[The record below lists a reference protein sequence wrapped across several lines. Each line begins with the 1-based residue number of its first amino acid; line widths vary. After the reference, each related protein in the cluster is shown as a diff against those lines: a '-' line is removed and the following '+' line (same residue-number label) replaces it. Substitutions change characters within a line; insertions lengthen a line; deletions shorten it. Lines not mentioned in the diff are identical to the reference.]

1 MISTATGAKTC
12 TKINPCY
19 CAGLTLDTL
28 SMGII
33 GIIVFAGICWLF
45 STARRGVS
53 LYVLGWGLALQFVLA
68 FLVLGIPAWNV
79 PGVLQPLF
87 AALASGV
94 TALLGFSM
102 EGIRFLFGDLADAKK
117 SSFILVIQVL
127 MVIPFFSSLM
137 AVLNH
142 WGILQRIVYYLG
154 KLMQKTMRVSGAES
168 LAVAANVFLGQTEAP
183 FVIRPYLASLTR
195 SELLCL
201 MVGGL
206 ATVAGTIL
214 AAYVGLLQNAV
225 PDVAEHLITASVMS
239 APAALLAAKL
249 LIPETEAPQTTGV
262 VEVATPTD
270 NCNAIDAAATGAK
283 EGLYLA
289 FNVSAMLLAFIGLV
303 ALINALLSTAGGWV
317 SFDSWGKALVPAGEE
332 VKLSLQIIFGWLCAP
347 CAWLMGVPWSEALT
361 AGALLGEKIVL
372 NEFIAYLSLAQMGD
386 TLSPRTSIIMSYAL
400 CGFANFSSIGILI
413 GGLSSLVPERQHD
426 VARLGMRALL
436 GGTIAAMITAAIA
449 GLFI

>member
-1 MISTATGAKTC
+1 
-12 TKINPCY
+12 
-19 CAGLTLDTL
+19 
-28 SMGII
+28 MGII
-33 GIIVFAGICWLF
+33 GVIVFSGVCWLC
-45 STARRGVS
+45 SAARRTIS
-53 LYVLGWGLALQFVLA
+53 LHVLIWGLVLQFVLA

-79 PGVLQPLF
+79 PGILQPLF

-102 EGIRFLFGDLADAKK
+102 EGTRFLFGDLADAKK
-117 SSFILVIQVL
+117 SGFILAIQVL
-127 MVIPFFSSLM
+127 MVIPFFSALM

-154 KLMQKTMRVSGAES
+154 KLMQKTMHVSGAES
-168 LAVAANVFLGQTEAP
+168 LAVAANVFLGQTDAP
-183 FVIRPYLASLTR
+183 FVIRPYLAGLTR

-214 AAYVGLLQNAV
+214 AAYVGVLQDAV

-249 LIPETEAPQTTGV
+249 LIPETETPQTTGI

-303 ALINALLSTAGGWV
+303 ALINALLSTAGGWAG
-317 SFDSWGKALVPAGEE
+317 FDSWGKVFFPAGEE
-332 VKLSLQIIFGWLCAP
+332 ARLSLQIIFGWLCAP
-347 CAWLMGVPWSEALT
+347 CAWLMGVPWSEALA
-361 AGALLGEKIVL
+361 AGTLLGEKIVL
-372 NEFIAYLSLAQMGD
+372 NEFIAYLSLAQMGE
-386 TLSPRTSIIMSYAL
+386 TLSPRTTIIMSYAL

-436 GGTIAAMITAAIA
+436 GGTMAAMITAAIA

>member
-1 MISTATGAKTC
+1 
-12 TKINPCY
+12 
-19 CAGLTLDTL
+19 
-28 SMGII
+28 MGII
-33 GIIVFAGICWLF
+33 GVVVFTGVCWLF
-45 STARRGVS
+45 SDARRSVS
-53 LYVLGWGLALQFVLA
+53 LRVLVWGLALQFALA

-102 EGIRFLFGDLADAKK
+102 EGIRFLFGDLADVKK
-117 SSFILVIQVL
+117 SGFIIVIQVL
-127 MVIPFFSSLM
+127 MVIPFFSALM
-137 AVLNH
+137 AVLNQ
-142 WGILQRIVYYLG
+142 WGILQKIVYYLG

-168 LAVAANVFLGQTEAP
+168 LAVAANVFLGQTDAP
-183 FVIRPYLASLTR
+183 FVIRPYLAGLTR

-206 ATVAGTIL
+206 ATTSGTIL
-214 AAYVGLLQNAV
+214 AAYVGVLQSAV
-225 PDVAEHLITASVMS
+225 PNVAEHLITASVMS

-249 LIPETEAPQTTGV
+249 LSPETDTPHTAAGT

-270 NCNAIDAAATGAK
+270 NCNTIDAVATGAK

-303 ALINALLSTAGGWV
+303 ALLNALLGTAGGWV
-317 SFDSWGKALVPAGEE
+317 GFDSWGAALVPAGADAQ
-332 VKLSLQIIFGWLCAP
+332 LSLQIIFGWICAP
-347 CAWLMGVPWSEALT
+347 CAWLMGIPWSESLA
-361 AGALLGEKIVL
+361 AGILLGEKIVL
-372 NEFIAYLSLAQMGD
+372 NEFIAYLSLAQMGEL
-386 TLSPRTSIIMSYAL
+386 LSPRTAIIMSYAL

-413 GGLSSLVPERQHD
+413 GGIGSLVPERQQD
-426 VARLGMRALL
+426 VARLGMRALF
-436 GGTIAAMITAAIA
+436 GGTIAAMITAAVA